1 MEVSS
6 PRSFNCDPIPSQR
19 SRRRRGHSGA
29 PTPKREAKLPG
40 STITTSKNLLN
51 VTAVTT
57 SDAFVTSGKG
67 SKGTARKTQG
77 TTNRPM
83 MALPTDF
90 IIAVIVTIVVL
101 GLLFWVLVLMWER
114 RRRTQ
119 KWEDYKKY
127 EQERREYKR
136 QMKLRRKKSKKFKK
150 KGEFARKEG
159 RLHMP
164 TELQRKNR
172 FDKYARIYAR
182 EKDKVNGASQEK
194 DKADKPF
201 KKAKTPEK
209 KGSRDEDRLQ
219 KGSRSKEGGSRHSK
233 ENESKQPLEKREESA
248 EPADVKEIER
258 AIKGGKMS
266 LASFE
271 KDMPEKMKG
280 EIASMTANEEEAPGK
295 REETPEKKPGDP
307 QDKWLH
313 EDYLF

>member
-1 MEVSS
+1 MADV
-6 PRSFNCDPIPSQR
+6 NGK

-29 PTPKREAKLPG
+29 PTPTREARLPG

-51 VTAVTT
+51 GTAVTI

-67 SKGTARKTQG
+67 SKGTAGKTQG

-136 QMKLRRKKSKKFKK
+136 Q
-150 KGEFARKEG
+150 EG

-182 EKDKVNGASQEK
+182 EKDKVNGASKEK

-201 KKAKTPEK
+201 KEAKTPEK

-248 EPADVKEIER
+248 EPADVKEIEL

-271 KDMPEKMKG
+271 KDMPEKIKG

-295 REETPEKKPGDP
+295 REEMPEKKPGDS